1 MRFCLDYLGGANYS
15 ELIISEHPEGWGAGF
30 ILNTNKPSWKKS
42 NAWPVIEMLARSGRC
57 PLIKVHAVWED
68 NHTYNS
74 KKHDGVIE
82 REFKKCLELANRFI
96 EVEFQ
101 FSWFCENNMTA
112 AQNQQM
118 VKRYNGSRVTLV
130 NSIWKGAV
138 VAGAVTEVHGDHAP
152 ARGPYNYSFDGK
164 HCFDANTQKLKEVHG
179 KCLNFFFWF
188 SQCNGRWSADSKK
201 DPTPRNQRKAWPYAK
216 LLDSAIYL
224 HRNKGETRL
233 RGNNI
238 WKTHADQHG
247 PVPDNRANKPV
258 LISPSNVREVTLV
271 TDNGQVVGKASNA
284 GVFNDGSGRR
294 LYRFSEWGMDMA
306 EKARRIQGHSVVK
319 IMANGKSIGTVNP
332 AFRDGS
338 FR

>member
-1 MRFCLDYLGGANYS
+1 MRFCLDYLAGANYG
-15 ELIISEHPEGWGAGF
+15 ELILQEHPEGWGAGF
-30 ILNTNKPSWKKS
+30 ILNTNKPEWKKN
-42 NAWPVIEMLARSGRC
+42 NAWPVIEALARSGRA
-57 PLIKVHAVWED
+57 PLIRVHAIWED

-74 KKHDGVIE
+74 KKHDSVIE
-82 REFKKCLELANRFI
+82 REFRKCLELANKFVG
-96 EVEFQ
+96 VEFQ
-101 FSWFCENNMTA
+101 FSWMCENNMTA
-112 AQNQQM
+112 AQNSLM

-152 ARGPYNYSFDGK
+152 AKGPYNYSFDGK
-164 HCFDANTQKLKEVHG
+164 VCFDANTQKLKEVHG

-188 SQCNGRWSADSKK
+188 SQCNGRWNADSKK
-201 DPTPRNQRKAWPYAK
+201 DPTPRNKRAAWPYAK

-224 HRNKGETRL
+224 HRNKGNTRL

-238 WKTHADQHG
+238 WKSHADQHG
-247 PVPDNRANKPV
+247 PTPDDRANKPV
-258 LISPSNVREVTLV
+258 LISPTNVKEVTLV
-271 TDNGQVVGKASNA
+271 ADNGQVVGKASNS
-284 GVFNDGSGRR
+284 GIFNDGSGRR